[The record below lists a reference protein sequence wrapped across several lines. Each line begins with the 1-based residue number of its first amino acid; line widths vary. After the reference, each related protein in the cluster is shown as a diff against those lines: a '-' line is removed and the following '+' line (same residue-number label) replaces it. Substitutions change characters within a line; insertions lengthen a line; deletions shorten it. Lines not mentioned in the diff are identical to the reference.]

1 MHSLALWLYRPLLDA
16 VNLVVNAEKDHEG
29 LLSAR
34 EYFRTETLP
43 TSLLFLL
50 PQCTQLW
57 EKSI

>member
-16 VNLVVNAEKDHEG
+16 LNLVVNAEKDHEG
-29 LLSAR
+29 LLSAG

-43 TSLLFLL
+43 TFLLFLL